1 MAYFAAEP
9 NTAVTFL
16 NAFSN
21 LDALVNDAT
30 VFTQQTTNGFT
41 AVLGAQV
48 AIVVTGN
55 SFTYE
60 SGTLPVDGVITTLLL
75 KLGGVTIGTLS
86 GLAVDYSDFIANLD
100 SNGVAAAMDQLLQYS
115 DDIEGSSQNDTL
127 FGKDGNDTIHGLS
140 GADHLYGNEGADT
153 LYGGAQNDQL
163 FGQAGNDFLYGEEGD
178 DVIYGGSGK
187 DTIDGGSGN
196 DTVSFGDTTVAVRLT
211 LDGANPATVQAG
223 IFQRGTVKNVEN
235 VVGGS
240 GDDDI
245 AGDAGRNF
253 LSGGNGND
261 TLSGKA
267 GDDRLL
273 GSFGDDTLKG
283 GSGNDWLQG
292 NAGRDHL
299 DGGLGVDTMEGGSG
313 DDTYL
318 VDYVGDVVIEAAGEG
333 VDSVEASVSYALSA
347 NVENLTLTGHLGI
360 DGTGNGLSNTL
371 IGNAAANRLDG
382 KGGSD
387 VMKGGKGNDTY
398 VVDHVHDSVVE
409 KAGEGTDT
417 VEASVSFKLGAE
429 VENLTLVGTENLDGT
444 GNELANAIIGN
455 AGDNLLSGGFGKDFL
470 TGGAGKDTFV
480 FDVKPGKANA
490 DHITDFS
497 VGDLIGLDADI
508 FAKVND
514 HGALKAKFFAHGH
527 AGDGNDYIV
536 AKNNGKVIYDK
547 DGDGHHH
554 GKLIAKLDG
563 GAHLD
568 AHDFLI
574 V

>member
-1 MAYFAAEP
+1 MAYFTAAP

-16 NAFSN
+16 TAFSN
-21 LDALVNDAT
+21 LAALTHDAT
-30 VFTQQTTNGFT
+30 VYTQQSANGFT
-41 AVLGAQV
+41 AVLGGQV

-60 SGTLPVDGVITTLLL
+60 AGILPTDGVITTLLL
-75 KLGGVTIGTLS
+75 KVGGVTIGTLS
-86 GLAVDYSDFIANLD
+86 GLAVDYSDFVANLD
-100 SNGVAAAMDQLLQYS
+100 AYGVDAAMDQLLQYS

-127 FGKDGNDTIHGLS
+127 FGKDGNDTIHGFN

-178 DVIYGGSGK
+178 DVIHGGSGK

-196 DTVSFGDTTVAVRLT
+196 DTVSFSEATVSVHLT

-245 AGDAGRNF
+245 GGDANQNF

-261 TLSGKA
+261 ALSGKA

-313 DDTYL
+313 DDTYV
-318 VDYVGDVVIEAAGEG
+318 VDYIGDVVIEAAGEG
-333 VDSVEASVSYALSA
+333 VDSVEASVSYSLAT

-360 DGTGNGLSNTL
+360 DATGNGLSNTL
-371 IGNAAANRLDG
+371 IGNDAANRLDG

-387 VMKGGKGNDTY
+387 VMKGGDGNDTY

-417 VEASVSFKLGAE
+417 VESSVSFKLGAE
-429 VENLTLVGTENLDGT
+429 VENLALIGTDNLN
-444 GNELANAIIGN
+444 GNGNGLANVLVGN
-455 AGDNLLSGGFGKDFL
+455 AGANVLSGGFGKDFL
-470 TGGAGKDTFV
+470 TGGAGGDTFV
-480 FDVKPGKANA
+480 FDAKLGKANA
-490 DHITDFS
+490 DHITDLS
-497 VGDLIGLDADI
+497 VGDVIGLDADV
-508 FAKVND
+508 FKKVND
-514 HGALKAKFFAHGH
+514 HGALKAKFFAVGH
-527 AGDGNDYIV
+527 ADDGNDHIISKHGKLFYDPDGDGN
-536 AKNNGKVIYDK
+536 K
-547 DGDGHHH
+547 H
-554 GKLIAKLDG
+554 GKLFAKLDG
-563 GAHLD
+563 GSHVD